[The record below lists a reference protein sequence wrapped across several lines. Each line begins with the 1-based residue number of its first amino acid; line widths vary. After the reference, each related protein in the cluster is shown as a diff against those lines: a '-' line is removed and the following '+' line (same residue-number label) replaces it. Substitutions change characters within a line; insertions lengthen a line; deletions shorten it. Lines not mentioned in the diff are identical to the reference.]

1 MDAPRRLAGESTP
14 LRPGRPPIIA
24 TGARLVH
31 PIDGKVFCDVEDTDP
46 AAPRKGS
53 IVFGNAGGTTVD
65 FKDAQL
71 KRIFPPR

>member
-1 MDAPRRLAGESTP
+1 M
-14 LRPGRPPIIA
+14 

-31 PIDGKVFCDVEDTDP
+31 QIDGNVFCDVEDTDP